1 MILRAIKP
9 IEELRVVLFE
19 LLEVSKVEV
28 DGPFLIKPVVHV

>member
-19 LLEVSKVEV
+19 FLEVFKVKV
-28 DGPFLIKPVVHV
+28 DGPFFVKPVVHV

>member
-19 LLEVSKVEV
+19 LLEVFKVEV
-28 DGPFLIKPVVHV
+28 DGPLLVKPVVHI